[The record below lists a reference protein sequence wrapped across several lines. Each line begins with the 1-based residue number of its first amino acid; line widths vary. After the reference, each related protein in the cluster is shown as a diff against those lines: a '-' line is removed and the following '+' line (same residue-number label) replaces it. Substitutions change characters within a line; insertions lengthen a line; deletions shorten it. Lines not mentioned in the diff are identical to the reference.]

1 MEEKILIKSETNKA
15 VKRFLQIAPLV
26 LFAIAAII
34 AIVLAIPHEVE
45 GLIYS
50 SYFREYVTY
59 TRTIVGWEKVFYFGQ
74 YTTYFISFVIGSL
87 CLLASIV
94 IGIIYLV
101 NRKCELH
108 ITENNVKGKTILG
121 KEVVLPLYMVS
132 AYSTRKFLSVIAV
145 ATASGIT
152 KFSLIGNYKEVGN
165 VLAQK
170 INERQQKTENTKTKT
185 SDSMAMDDLV
195 KLKSLLDAGI
205 ISQEE
210 FDAKKKEL
218 LGL

>member
-34 AIVLAIPHEVE
+34 AISLAIPNEVE
-45 GLIYS
+45 ELRYS
-50 SYFREYVTY
+50 SYFREYRTY
-59 TRTIVGWEKVFYFGQ
+59 TQTIVGWEKVFYFGQ
-74 YTTYFISFVIGSL
+74 YTKYFISFVIGSL

-170 INERQQKTENTKTKT
+170 INERQQKTENTTTKT